1 MAAKLTLYP
10 ARGASRHYIL
20 HDGETRQA
28 GRDPASNDFVF
39 DDPRVSGSHARLE
52 WTGRGWT
59 LRDLGSKNGTFI
71 TGSPAAGTPL
81 TDEDWVSFGGLLA
94 RFELVSEEEIAALE
108 SDRARRLQTS
118 VEIQQELAEERD
130 PRVLLQRLLRSVL
143 SVTGADRGFVLLVGL
158 DGELEAEVASG
169 FSTGSL
175 GERFEGSFGAIEH
188 VLQTGRSVVATDAA
202 NDAFLARR
210 PSVLELGIATLACVP
225 LSAEGRRIGLIYV
238 DGRRSDEGKTA
249 GAFTDLDLEILE
261 ALAAN
266 VSVVLSTLRLDR
278 EIREILGGSAANAPE
293 ERKFLDVLGR
303 RVSEIAR
310 SATAGLSRGSPTSS

>member
-1 MAAKLTLYP
+1 M
-10 ARGASRHYIL
+10 
-20 HDGETRQA
+20 
-28 GRDPASNDFVF
+28 
-39 DDPRVSGSHARLE
+39 
-52 WTGRGWT
+52 
-59 LRDLGSKNGTFI
+59 
-71 TGSPAAGTPL
+71 
-81 TDEDWVSFGGLLA
+81 SFGGLLA

-108 SDRARRLQTS
+108 SDHARRLQTS

-143 SVTGADRGFVLLVGL
+143 SVTGANRRFVLLVGL

-238 DGRRSDEGKTA
+238 DGRRGDGRRSA

-266 VSVVLSTLRLDR
+266 VSVVLSTLRIDR

-293 ERKFLDVLGR
+293 ERTFLEVLGR

-310 SATAGLSRGSPTSS
+310 SATAGVSRGSPTSS